1 MHLRAYDKTHRP
13 RVRPATDIVE
23 RPDGIF
29 VLVNLPGVAREDLT
43 VEADHRQL
51 SIRGISRYDR
61 SDRAPGG
68 EAVLALEFVEVEY
81 EMRIALSSAQD
92 SETIRAHLKNG
103 VLSVL
108 LPRRRAHGPHTVPI
122 NVEEA

>member
-13 RVRPATDIVE
+13 CVRPATDIVE

-43 VEADHRQL
+43 VEADHRHL
-51 SIRGISRYDR
+51 SIRAISRCGR
-61 SDRAPGG
+61 SGLAPDG
-68 EAVLALEFVEVEY
+68 ETILALEFVDVEY

-92 SETIRAHLKNG
+92 SEAIQAHLKNG

-108 LPRRRAHGPHTVPI
+108 LPRRRAHGPHTVPVS
-122 NVEEA
+122 VEED

>member
-29 VLVNLPGVAREDLT
+29 VQVSLPGVAREDLS

-51 SIRGISRYDR
+51 SIRGISRCGGC
-61 SDRAPGG
+61 DRAG
-68 EAVLALEFVEVEY
+68 ETVLALEFVDVEY
-81 EMRIALSSAQD
+81 QMRIALSPVQD
-92 SETIRAHLKNG
+92 CEAIRAHLKNG

-108 LPRRRAHGPHTVPI
+108 LPRRRLSGLHTVPVS
-122 NVEEA
+122 VEED

>member
-1 MHLRAYDKTHRP
+1 MTAP
-13 RVRPATDIVE
+13 
-23 RPDGIF
+23 
-29 VLVNLPGVAREDLT
+29 
-43 VEADHRQL
+43 
-51 SIRGISRYDR
+51 S
-61 SDRAPGG
+61 RAPGG

-122 NVEEA
+122 NVEED